1 MNGGGRGTRM
11 HLLEIRTA
19 ETKTATFDS
28 IGYLPI
34 CCRMRCRNSS
44 CLPAEQRAM
53 AKVRP
58 PCRSAFRL
66 GGGVPPRYAVIARP
80 LAPPAP
86 SQAHGS
92 LHELGS
98 MWSN

>member
-1 MNGGGRGTRM
+1 MGGQGYANALIGNKNG
-11 HLLEIRTA
+11 
-19 ETKTATFDS
+19 
-28 IGYLPI
+28 
-34 CCRMRCRNSS
+34 RNKD
-44 CLPAEQRAM
+44 EQRAM

-58 PCRSAFRL
+58 PYRSAFRS

-80 LAPPAP
+80 SARPAP